1 MSVDG
6 IKQFDGISKN
16 IEHNNVQKKSWVL
29 KVNHIS
35 IRHEDNIIFPA
46 TSWQI
51 KRGENWAI
59 IGENGS
65 GKSKLIQ
72 AICGRLILTAGKIE
86 YHFLQNKASQTQP
99 YHWIETVSF
108 HSVGHMLRKQG
119 SVYQS
124 RWNSIMDDE
133 AQRVS
138 EFLSYDNIHKIN
150 PYEIA
155 LNLPDKPGF
164 FQLEKKVIHLLDIRE
179 LYKKKIIQL
188 SNGELRKILLAKSL
202 LKNPEILFFENPFTG
217 LDQANLKKLGDIL
230 KNLIE
235 TKIPVILLLNDEK
248 SIPGWVTHLLWVKD
262 NTVVAKGKVR
272 DVLSDK
278 FVQQVLAKK
287 EEKLTAVDIRVPV
300 APETKK
306 NKGQE
311 VLVKLCN
318 AKVRYGEN
326 QILDSIDWEIKKG
339 QHWVLMGPNGSGKS
353 TLLSLILGDNPQ
365 AYANEIYLFGQ
376 KRGTGETIWDIKK
389 KIGFVAPELQAY
401 YPNQFTAF
409 NVVCSGFFDTMG
421 VFKKCT
427 SAQLKTALK
436 WMKILNVDKDKEKQF
451 GALSK
456 GGQRIILLA
465 RALVKKPEL
474 LILDEPCQDL
484 DAVNISKVL
493 TIVEQVVQQSGATL
507 IFVTHIPDEIPGV
520 ITQRLV
526 LEQGKVVEN
535 NRV

>member
-1 MSVDG
+1 VR
-6 IKQFDGISKN
+6 KN
-16 IEHNNVQKKSWVL
+16 RLMAYQKNNANRNVQNKLLVL

-35 IRHEDNIIFPA
+35 IRHQDNIIFPA
-46 TSWQI
+46 TSWQV
-51 KRGENWAI
+51 KKGESWAI
-59 IGENGS
+59 LGENGS
-65 GKSKLIQ
+65 GKSNLIR
-72 AICGRLILTAGKIE
+72 AICGKLTLASGKIE
-86 YHFLQNKASQTQP
+86 YHFLQNKAFQTQP
-99 YHWIETVSF
+99 YNWIETVSF
-108 HSVGHMLRKQG
+108 DSVGRMLQKQG
-119 SVYQS
+119 GVYQG
-124 RWNSIMDDE
+124 RWNSFMNDE

-150 PYEIA
+150 PYEIGR
-155 LNLPDKPGF
+155 NLPDKSGF
-164 FQLEKKVIHLLDIRE
+164 LQLEKEVIDLLDIRA

-188 SNGELRKILLAKSL
+188 SNGELRKILIAKSL
-202 LKNPEILFFENPFTG
+202 LKNPEILIFDNPFTG
-217 LDQANLKKLGDIL
+217 LDQVYLKKLGDIL
-230 KNLIE
+230 ENLIE
-235 TKIPVILLLNDEK
+235 KKIPVILMLNDAK

-262 NTVVAKGKVR
+262 NTIVAKGRAR
-272 DVLSDK
+272 DVLSDR
-278 FVQQVLAKK
+278 FVQKALAKK
-287 EEKLTAVDIRVPV
+287 EEKPISAYIGLPV
-300 APETKK
+300 ASEMKENNEPEI
-306 NKGQE
+306 
-311 VLVKLCN
+311 LVKLCK
-318 AKVRYGEN
+318 AKVTQGEH
-326 QILDSIDWEIKKG
+326 QILDSIDWEIKKC

-365 AYANEIYLFGQ
+365 AYANEIYLFGK
-376 KRGTGETIWDIKK
+376 KRGTGESIWDIKK
-389 KIGFVAPELQAY
+389 KMGFVAPELQAY
-401 YPNQFTAF
+401 YPIQFTAF

-436 WMKILNVDKDKEKQF
+436 WMKILNVDKDKEEQF

-520 ITQRLV
+520 ITHKLV
-526 LEQGKVVEN
+526 LEQGKVLEN
-535 NRV
+535 SRI

>member
-1 MSVDG
+1 ML
-6 IKQFDGISKN
+6 
-16 IEHNNVQKKSWVL
+16 EL
-29 KVNHIS
+29 NHIS
-35 IRHEDNIIFPA
+35 IRYQDNIIFPA
-46 TSWQI
+46 TSWQV

-86 YHFLQNKASQTQP
+86 YHFTQNKALQTQP

-108 HSVGHMLRKQG
+108 TSVSRMLQKQG
-119 SVYQS
+119 GVYQG
-124 RWNSIMDDE
+124 RWNSIVDDE

-138 EFLSYDNIHKIN
+138 NLLSYDNIHKIN

-155 LNLPDKPGF
+155 PNFPDKPGF
-164 FQLEKKVIHLLDIRE
+164 LQLEKEVIELLDISAF
-179 LYKKKIIQL
+179 YKKKIIQL
-188 SNGELRKILLAKSL
+188 SNGELRIILMAKSL
-202 LKNPEILFFENPFTG
+202 LKNPEIIIFDNPFTG
-217 LDQANLKKLGDIL
+217 LDQAHLNKLGNIL
-230 KNLIE
+230 ENLIE
-235 TKIPVILLLNDEK
+235 TKIPVILLLNDAK
-248 SIPGWVTHLLWVKD
+248 SIPDWVTHLLWIKD
-262 NTVVAKGKVR
+262 NSVLAKGIAQ
-272 DVLSDK
+272 DVLADK

-287 EEKLTAVDIRVPV
+287 EEKPTVFDNGVPV
-300 APETKK
+300 APEPKK
-306 NKGQE
+306 NKGQK

-376 KRGTGETIWDIKK
+376 KRGSGETIWDIKN

-436 WMKILNVDKDKEKQF
+436 WMKTLNVAQDKEKRF

-465 RALVKKPEL
+465 RALVKKPKL

-484 DAVNISKVL
+484 DEANISKVL
-493 TIVEQVVQQSGATL
+493 TTVEQVVQHLGTTL
-507 IFVTHIPDEIPGV
+507 IFVTHVPDEIPGV
-520 ITQRLV
+520 ITHKLV
-526 LEQGKVVEN
+526 LEQGKVLEN
-535 NRV
+535 SRI